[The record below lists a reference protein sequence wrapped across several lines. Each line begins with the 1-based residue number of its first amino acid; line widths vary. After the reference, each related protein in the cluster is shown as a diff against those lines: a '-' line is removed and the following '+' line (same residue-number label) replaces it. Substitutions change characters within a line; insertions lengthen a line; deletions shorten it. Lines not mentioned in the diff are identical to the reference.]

1 MDTTLT
7 PDLIQIKLADLSKQ
21 YEDAA
26 KSWREEEEPEQ
37 EKFFTRK
44 MRMVDSASAYLMK
57 LNKDGFV
64 LLNVGGRWLLPSGTQ
79 ENIVYRTTP
88 DGCNCEAGMHGKLC
102 KHSVLALAI
111 EMALNPDTKKET
123 P

>member
-7 PDLIQIKLADLSKQ
+7 PDLIQIQLANLSKQ

-26 KSWREEEEPEQ
+26 KEWSKEEEPEQ
-37 EKFFTRK
+37 EKFFTRQ

-57 LNKDGFV
+57 LNKDGFA

-79 ENIVYRTTP
+79 KNIIYRTTP
-88 DGCNCEAGMHGKLC
+88 DDCNCEAGMHGKLC

-111 EMALNPDTKKET
+111 EMVLNPDTKKET